1 MEHPLALLHAP
12 APAALFT
19 NASWT
24 FLTNHTHVLLC
35 LYQQP
40 DARLRDVAKAVGIT
54 ERMVQRIIAEL
65 EQAGYLHIT
74 KHGRRNHY
82 TLRLQARLRHPLEQQ
97 HTIGELLAL
106 LSAQPVRKPGK
117 TSPHA

>member
-1 MEHPLALLHAP
+1 MHNPLAGLHHP
-12 APAALFT
+12 PPAAT
-19 NASWT
+19 STGASWT

-35 LYQQP
+35 LYLQP
-40 DARLRDVAKAVGIT
+40 DARLRDVAEAVGIT

-106 LSAQPVRKPGK
+106 LSAAPARKSGK
-117 TSPHA
+117 A